1 MFDRNRS
8 LWASWVIQSA
18 EQNLYFSGDSG
29 YFDGFKAIGE
39 KYGPFDVTMVETG
52 AYNEFWRDMHMFP
65 EDSIQAH
72 LDLQGTYMM
81 PVHNGTFDLALH
93 DWYEPFERLLVLS
106 EQHNVSLLTPQF
118 GQEVRLD
125 NVPPTPLW
133 WREAMPEKT
142 WQ

>member
-1 MFDRNRS
+1 
-8 LWASWVIQSA
+8 
-18 EQNLYFSGDSG
+18 
-29 YFDGFKAIGE
+29 
-39 KYGPFDVTMVETG
+39 
-52 AYNEFWRDMHMFP
+52 
-65 EDSIQAH
+65 
-72 LDLQGTYMM
+72 MM

-93 DWYEPFERLLVLS
+93 DWHEPFERLLVLS
-106 EQHNVSLLTPQF
+106 EQHNVNLLTPQF